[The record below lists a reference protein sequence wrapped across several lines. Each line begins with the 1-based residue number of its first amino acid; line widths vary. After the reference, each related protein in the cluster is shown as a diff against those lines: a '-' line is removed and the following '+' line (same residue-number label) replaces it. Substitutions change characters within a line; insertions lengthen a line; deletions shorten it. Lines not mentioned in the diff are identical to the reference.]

1 MEYIYEKPR
10 DTYEDFASGRVLL
23 NASGTTAFPVKLASE
38 IFLRGKSYLRSRSD
52 KKKYSL
58 FDPCCGGAHL
68 LTTIGILNGHYL
80 NRIVG
85 SDIDDKVIE
94 IAKSNLSMVNEEGIQ
109 NRLDQIKK
117 MYNEYSKE
125 SHWEAIGS
133 AERLKQMILDRRS
146 TMETVCFPADATN
159 SLNFPWTKNTFDIVI
174 SDLPY
179 GEVIKWRSDEIDP
192 ATRLLENLLNVVT
205 PNAVVIIVSNK
216 KQVIKNSNYNRLE
229 RLKVGKRQV
238 VFLEPR
244 LS

>member
-1 MEYIYEKPR
+1 MEYIYEKSR
-10 DTYEDFASGRVLL
+10 ETYEDFASGRVLL

-68 LTTIGILNGHYL
+68 LTTIGLLNGQNL

-85 SDIDDKVIE
+85 SDIDDRVIE
-94 IAKSNLSMVNEEGIQ
+94 IAKRNLSMVNQDGIQ
-109 NRLDQIKK
+109 NRLERIKR
-117 MYNEYSKE
+117 MYNKYGKE
-125 SHWEAIGS
+125 SHLEAIGS
-133 AERLKQMILDRRS
+133 AERLKQMILVRRS
-146 TMETVCFPADATN
+146 TIETACFPADATD
-159 SLNFPWTKNTFDIVI
+159 SLIFPWIQNTFDIVMA
-174 SDLPY
+174 DLPY
-179 GEVIKWRSDEIDP
+179 GEVVKWRSAELEP
-192 ATRLLENLLNVVT
+192 ANRLLENLLNVIS

-216 KQVIKNSNYNRLE
+216 NQNINSSYYNRLE

-244 LS
+244 